1 MPILLTGGSA
11 SGKSTYAEWL
21 ALTFPPP
28 HYYIATMRVMDQEG
42 QAKVNRHQALRQGK
56 GFITLEQDQDL
67 GLLALDQPG
76 TVLLECMCNL
86 TANEM
91 FDREGRIRDV
101 YDKILA
107 DLISLEKSSR
117 QLIVVTNEVGS
128 DGIHYGSGT
137 RAYIELLGKLN
148 RALAARYD
156 CVLELVAGIPLVLKG
171 DMP

>member
-28 HYYIATMRVMDQEG
+28 HYYLATMRVMDLEG
-42 QAKVNRHQALRQGK
+42 EAKVMRHRAMREGK
-56 GFITLEQDQDL
+56 GFISLERDQDL
-67 GLLALDQPG
+67 GLLILDPPG

-107 DLISLEKSSR
+107 DLANLEKGSQ

-128 DGIHYGSGT
+128 DGVHYGAGT
-137 RAYIELLGKLN
+137 RAYIDLLGKLN
-148 RALAARYD
+148 RTLAARYD
-156 CVLELVAGIPLVLKG
+156 TVLELVAGIPLVLKG
-171 DMP
+171 QMP

>member
-1 MPILLTGGSA
+1 MPILLTGGSP
-11 SGKSTYAEWL
+11 SVKSTYAERL

-42 QAKVNRHQALRQGK
+42 QAKVSRHQALRQGK
-56 GFITLEQDQDL
+56 GFITLEQAQDL
-67 GLLALDQPG
+67 DRLVLDQPG

-101 YDKILA
+101 YDKILG
-107 DLISLEKSSR
+107 DLESLESR
-117 QLIVVTNEVGS
+117 CHQLIVVTNEVGS
-128 DGIHYGSGT
+128 DGIHYGAGT
-137 RAYIELLGKLN
+137 RAYMELLGSLN
-148 RALAARYD
+148 RTLAARYD
-156 CVLELVAGIPLVLKG
+156 TVLELVAGIPLVLKG